1 MIYRRRDFNPLA
13 IEHQIIPASSLRLT
27 SIQDRMISYT
37 AKNTAYPYTHAY
49 IYIHI
54 NGRYKTSS
62 IKKKEKEGERKRKE
76 KYWREGIE
84 ARRLVVVHVIYSGT
98 MRGRGDKDTDASWA
112 TTIHEFVN
120 RIFPPVP
127 RVHGYDTVTSRE
139 SREVTPPSLLAR
151 TAPHNRPID
160 EKRLHGWNKLSRL
173 GDD

>member
-1 MIYRRRDFNPLA
+1 MVDIKPVQL
-13 IEHQIIPASSLRLT
+13 
-27 SIQDRMISYT
+27 
-37 AKNTAYPYTHAY
+37 
-49 IYIHI
+49 
-54 NGRYKTSS
+54 
-62 IKKKEKEGERKRKE
+62 KKKEKREGERKRKE

-139 SREVTPPSLLAR
+139 SREVPPPSLHVPLPIIGR
-151 TAPHNRPID
+151 LTRNVYTAGIN
-160 EKRLHGWNKLSRL
+160 
-173 GDD
+173 

>member
-49 IYIHI
+49 IYILI

-62 IKKKEKEGERKRKE
+62 IKEKEKE
-76 KYWREGIE
+76 
-84 ARRLVVVHVIYSGT
+84 
-98 MRGRGDKDTDASWA
+98 RGREKKKGKILEGRDRGETARCRPRNLFGHNEGPRRQRHGCIVGDYDP
-112 TTIHEFVN
+112 
-120 RIFPPVP
+120 RI
-127 RVHGYDTVTSRE
+127 RE
-139 SREVTPPSLLAR
+139 SNFSTCTPRTRLRHGHVSRVTRGPPSLLAR